1 MAKSGRA
8 AVGRCGLESVRRL
21 AAPLMHASY
30 QDPRLCRDE
39 TERQQADE
47 VRARLNEREKKQN
60 RPKHKDL
67 KNHVGMS

>member
-8 AVGRCGLESVRRL
+8 AAGRCGLESVRRL
-21 AAPLMHASY
+21 APLMHASY

-47 VRARLNEREKKQN
+47 VRARLNVREKK
-60 RPKHKDL
+60 KSSKA
-67 KNHVGMS
+67 